1 MAMRPQI
8 RLLVTLAATLALAA
22 GAAAYAYYGVFVAD
36 RDEAAKKD
44 AEATLLRFDRDAL
57 TRLQV
62 TARGETTVLERRDG
76 TWKVVAPVAA
86 DADEYAVTSLLDRLA
101 AAKRKTALPDGASPA
116 RFGLEPATT
125 RVVATTPA
133 GEAALAIGATNEF
146 DGSLYAR
153 ADAGRIVTAEG
164 GLRNAVEKT
173 PFDLREKRPWT
184 FDPARVRRI
193 RVEGTDPAWTAER
206 DGAGWK
212 LAAPVAGKADGTA
225 VDRVLGALRT
235 LRATAIPAEAGA
247 DGRPFGLDR
256 PRATV
261 TLDLEGGGTQAL
273 ALGETGP
280 ADARKVFARSGSG
293 FVAEVT
299 ARTLEDVA
307 PSPFELGD
315 KTILSFDREA
325 VARVE
330 FEGEEGF
337 AVTRARGATPDQET
351 FALAAPRQAPAK
363 RWKMAGALQELA
375 GLKAAAWADEHARDL
390 AKYGLDRPRRTI
402 VVRDAAGG
410 ELARLLVGTVEG
422 DRVHVMAAGAARVA
436 LVDKARVDA
445 LPNRVADV
453 EDAATP
459 ETKAE

>member
-1 MAMRPQI
+1 VSPTQ
-8 RLLVTLAATLALAA
+8 VTLPRGIHRPGPVVVETSS
-22 GAAAYAYYGVFVAD
+22 
-36 RDEAAKKD
+36 
-44 AEATLLRFDRDAL
+44 
-57 TRLQV
+57 V
-62 TARGETTVLERRDG
+62 TAVYILRRSVP
-76 TWKVVAPVAA
+76 WNRSAPV
-86 DADEYAVTSLLDRLA
+86 L
-101 AAKRKTALPDGASPA
+101 
-116 RFGLEPATT
+116 
-125 RVVATTPA
+125 
-133 GEAALAIGATNEF
+133 I
-146 DGSLYAR
+146 
-153 ADAGRIVTAEG
+153 I
-164 GLRNAVEKT
+164 
-173 PFDLREKRPWT
+173 
-184 FDPARVRRI
+184 
-193 RVEGTDPAWTAER
+193 
-206 DGAGWK
+206 
-212 LAAPVAGKADGTA
+212 
-225 VDRVLGALRT
+225 
-235 LRATAIPAEAGA
+235 
-247 DGRPFGLDR
+247 
-256 PRATV
+256 
-261 TLDLEGGGTQAL
+261 
-273 ALGETGP
+273 
-280 ADARKVFARSGSG
+280 
-293 FVAEVT
+293 
-299 ARTLEDVA
+299 
-307 PSPFELGD
+307 ELGD